1 MLSMCLLLVFYYME
15 CRRMAKSDISYVIR
29 KSTTGLKAHVSAI
42 DKRVLDCLVEG
53 IIEIS
58 SCKYTLTEKGKH
70 VVETLLNLEE
80 VKRLAEKLK
89 AALGA

>member
-42 DKRVLDCLVEG
+42 DKRVLDFLVAV
-53 IIEIS
+53 S
-58 SCKYTLTEKGKH
+58 YTHLTLPTTER
-70 VVETLLNLEE
+70 V
-80 VKRLAEKLK
+80 
-89 AALGA
+89 